1 MGAKSKLMEQL
12 IGTLLR
18 AKVWYT
24 QDGIELYNGDQA
36 NTLPY
41 RLIAYKLGPPKGSQH
56 FPDSICS
63 SSSHT
68 LLLR

>member
-1 MGAKSKLMEQL
+1 MEQL

-18 AKVWYT
+18 AKVWHT

-41 RLIAYKLGPPKGSQH
+41 RLVAYKLSTQE
-56 FPDSICS
+56 DLSTS
-63 SSSHT
+63 RLD
-68 LLLR
+68 LLE